1 MASMTLKKKPMTKDA
16 FLKEWGKHTAQLAL
30 ADSDPLRLKYHLQPP
45 MGWLNDP
52 NGLCQKDGVYHIYHQ
67 FVPFYPDLCS
77 VFWGHVTT
85 KDLIHYEYHEPV
97 LYPDSEWDVN
107 GPYSGSAFQKD
118 GLMYLYYTGN
128 VRRTDRADYDYITG
142 GREQNTVLVTSK
154 DGFHFTEK
162 QLLMTNEDYPSDL
175 SLHVRDPQV
184 FCENGRYYMIQGAR
198 DLKAHGSAIVFE
210 SKNLTDW
217 TYKLRFETD
226 TPFGYMWECP
236 NYLKVDNRQFLIT
249 CPQGIQAEGLNYA
262 NINQCGYF
270 PLSCDFKET
279 DYKLGGFHQLDRG
292 FDFYAPQVFQ
302 DESSRWILFGW
313 MSTPDAEYDCE
324 QTMEHG
330 WVHAMTVPREL
341 YVNKEGALCQR
352 PVREL
357 ELMRHNGG
365 SQTFQ
370 GNFQRDVSV
379 CFELKVRLDNPTEN
393 FRLILRE
400 SAVLHYEDG
409 ILTLDM
415 TGCGGGRTVQGIETG
430 AVYDLHVLS
439 DTSSLEIFVN
449 GGTEVFTTRIFDSM
463 ERLHLEFISEHGE
476 GNIEYYELIT

>member
-1 MASMTLKKKPMTKDA
+1 MTLKKKPMTKDA
-16 FLKEWGKHTAQLAL
+16 FLKEWGKHSAQLAL

-184 FCENGRYYMIQGAR
+184 FCENGRYYFFQGAC
-198 DLKAHGSAIVFE
+198 DLISHGSAIVF
-210 SKNLTDW
+210 
-217 TYKLRFETD
+217 
-226 TPFGYMWECP
+226 
-236 NYLKVDNRQFLIT
+236 
-249 CPQGIQAEGLNYA
+249 
-262 NINQCGYF
+262 
-270 PLSCDFKET
+270 
-279 DYKLGGFHQLDRG
+279 
-292 FDFYAPQVFQ
+292 
-302 DESSRWILFGW
+302 
-313 MSTPDAEYDCE
+313 
-324 QTMEHG
+324 
-330 WVHAMTVPREL
+330 
-341 YVNKEGALCQR
+341 
-352 PVREL
+352 
-357 ELMRHNGG
+357 
-365 SQTFQ
+365 
-370 GNFQRDVSV
+370 
-379 CFELKVRLDNPTEN
+379 
-393 FRLILRE
+393 
-400 SAVLHYEDG
+400 
-409 ILTLDM
+409 
-415 TGCGGGRTVQGIETG
+415 
-430 AVYDLHVLS
+430 
-439 DTSSLEIFVN
+439 
-449 GGTEVFTTRIFDSM
+449 
-463 ERLHLEFISEHGE
+463 
-476 GNIEYYELIT
+476 

>member
-270 PLSCDFKET
+270 
-279 DYKLGGFHQLDRG
+279 R
-292 FDFYAPQVFQ
+292 
-302 DESSRWILFGW
+302 
-313 MSTPDAEYDCE
+313 
-324 QTMEHG
+324 
-330 WVHAMTVPREL
+330 
-341 YVNKEGALCQR
+341 
-352 PVREL
+352 
-357 ELMRHNGG
+357 
-365 SQTFQ
+365 
-370 GNFQRDVSV
+370 
-379 CFELKVRLDNPTEN
+379 
-393 FRLILRE
+393 
-400 SAVLHYEDG
+400 
-409 ILTLDM
+409 
-415 TGCGGGRTVQGIETG
+415 
-430 AVYDLHVLS
+430 
-439 DTSSLEIFVN
+439 
-449 GGTEVFTTRIFDSM
+449 
-463 ERLHLEFISEHGE
+463 
-476 GNIEYYELIT
+476 